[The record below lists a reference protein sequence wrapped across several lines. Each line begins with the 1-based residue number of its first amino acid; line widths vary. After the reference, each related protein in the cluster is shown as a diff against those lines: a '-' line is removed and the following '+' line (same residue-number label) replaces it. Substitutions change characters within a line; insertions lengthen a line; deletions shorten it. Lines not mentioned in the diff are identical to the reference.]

1 MVGPRGF
8 CGTASNDESPHAMNL
23 RRIRIPQCPLM
34 ILLFAGWASVCLG
47 ASEAGCAER
56 NGAGEASPE
65 VSLFDIGSVRLEGG
79 RFSEA
84 VRSNREYLLALDPDR
99 LLAPFLSEA
108 GLEQRA
114 VGYGNWESGG
124 LGGHTAGHYLS
135 ALSFMIASGADTADG
150 ELNRRLDYMLD
161 ELERCQDALGT
172 GYIGGVPNGR
182 ELWEEVAAGK
192 IEAHGFGLNNRWVPL
207 YNIHKT
213 YAGLRDAWVEGKR
226 EKALKLL
233 EGMGDWLVDLL
244 SGLSDDQVQTIL
256 QSEHGGMNE
265 VMADLFILT
274 RNERYLDAAIRLCHK
289 AVLDPLMRGEDRLT
303 GMHAN
308 TQIPKVV
315 GMARIA
321 EAGGDPALMDGAR
334 FFWDTVVGKR
344 SVAFGGNSV
353 REHFNDPSD
362 FREVV
367 TDRQGPETCNTYN
380 MLRLTESLFMA
391 SPDACYADYYE
402 RALYNHILSAI
413 HPTTPGYVYFTP
425 LRPAHYRVYSQ
436 PDQCFWCC
444 VGTGMENPGKY
455 GRFIYAKGVDGNLY
469 VNLFIP
475 SVLKVREGMVLH
487 QLTRFPDEASSRLK
501 LELDEPVEMA
511 LRIRHPSWVRQGEF
525 KVRVN
530 GEWMQG
536 LASRPSSYV
545 EIKRVWQDGDTV
557 DLELPMHPWIER
569 LPDESDWVALK
580 YGPLLL
586 ASPVGDHHLDGLR
599 ADDSRMGHVAGGP
612 LVPLN
617 ETRVLVRDERKLED
631 LLAREDSP
639 EGLTFRLKGGFYP
652 DDPKGLLLKPFSWL
666 HDQRY
671 QMYWEWLEPSAIETR
686 QAELAE
692 VERRNAAREAATL
705 DYVAVGEQQS
715 EVEHGFSGTDSSTG
729 IDAGMRWREGAAFSY
744 TLNAGNAGAA
754 MLEILVREGDGEVFA
769 NGVLLDTWTLDAAL
783 EDGFQRKVHPL
794 TESVLRAGEDG
805 LVTVRFSGKDGVSSR
820 VFGVR
825 LLRSKPDV
833 HATNPIMW
841 ADVPDMA
848 MIRVGDTY
856 YMSSTTMHMHPG
868 LPIMKSK
875 DLVSWEMLGY
885 AYDTLVD
892 NAKMR
897 LEDGAD
903 AYGAGSWASSLRY
916 HDGVYYVS
924 TFSSTSGK
932 THVYSTRDI
941 EGGAWETFDF
951 EPSLHDHTLWFED
964 DGRVFMIYGG
974 GDLRLVELNPGGR
987 GIKAG
992 TEETV
997 IIRDAG
1003 RIAGGE
1009 PGLPAEG
1016 SQLFRHDGKY
1026 YLFNITWPKNDM
1038 RTVLVHRADKLTG
1051 PWEGRV
1057 AFKDRGIAQG
1067 GLIDTPDDKWYA
1079 YLFQDCGAVGRIP
1092 YLVPVEWVDG
1102 WPVIGVDGKA
1112 PESLPIKAP
1121 EDRHAG
1127 IVGSDEF
1134 DRALGSADLPLVW
1147 QWNHLPNP
1155 DAWSLTERPG
1165 FLRLHAFRRDAHV
1178 LETRN
1183 MLTQRTF
1190 GPVCSVETA
1199 VETDG
1204 LNVGDRAGLIALQK
1218 RYGWVGVEKGANGLS
1233 LVVEQIGE
1241 EVDAAVSRSS
1251 VPLEPDAKD
1260 VYLKVSCDF
1269 RDRIDQARFFYS
1281 LDGKQ
1286 WHSLGDVLQMSY
1298 TLPHFMGYR
1307 IGLFV
1312 QATGEPG
1319 GFADFDYYRI
1329 SGSR

>member
-1 MVGPRGF
+1 MPLMVAWMPLKGI
-8 CGTASNDESPHAMNL
+8 ESPNVEE
-23 RRIRIPQCPLM
+23 P
-34 ILLFAGWASVCLG
+34 ILPAKAV
-47 ASEAGCAER
+47 R
-56 NGAGEASPE
+56 
-65 VSLFDIGSVRLEGG
+65 LFDLSDVRVTDS
-79 RFSEA
+79 RFRQA
-84 VRSNREYLLALDPDR
+84 VQSNLSYLLALDPDR
-99 LLAPFLSEA
+99 LLSPFLREA
-108 GLEQRA
+108 GLDPRA
-114 VGYGNWESGG
+114 PSYGNWESGG
-124 LGGHTAGHYLS
+124 LDGHTAGHYLS
-135 ALSFMIASGADTADG
+135 ALSFMIASGSDTPEG
-150 ELNRRLDYMLD
+150 ELQRRLDYMLD
-161 ELERCQDALGT
+161 ELERCQNALGT
-172 GYIGGVPNGR
+172 GYIGGVPGG
-182 ELWEEVAAGK
+182 AAVWADIASGK

-213 YAGLRDAWVEGKR
+213 FAGLRDAWVDGKSR
-226 EKALKLL
+226 KALVLL
-233 EGMGDWLVDLL
+233 QGLGDWCVALL
-244 SGLSDDQVQTIL
+244 SGLDDGQVQSML
-256 QSEHGGMNE
+256 VSEHGGMNE
-265 VMADLFILT
+265 VMADLYAFT
-274 RNERYLDAAIRLCHK
+274 GDERYLRVAERFCHR
-289 AVLDPLMRGEDRLT
+289 AVLEPLKEGQDNLT

-308 TQIPKVV
+308 TQIPKVI
-315 GMARIA
+315 GMARISML
-321 EAGGDPALMDGAR
+321 EGKEDGLNGAR
-334 FFWDTVVGKR
+334 FFWDTVTRKR

-353 REHFNDPSD
+353 REHFNDPGD
-362 FREVV
+362 FSEVV
-367 TDRQGPETCNTYN
+367 AERQGPETCNTHN
-380 MLRLTESLFMA
+380 MLRLTEQLFQVEP
-391 SPDACYADYYE
+391 SVKYADFYE

-413 HPTTPGYVYFTP
+413 HPTNPGYVYFTP
-425 LRPAHYRVYSQ
+425 LRPGHYRVYSE

-455 GRFIYAKGVDGNLY
+455 GRFIYAKGQDGSVY
-469 VNLFIP
+469 VNLFID
-475 SVLKVREGMVLH
+475 SEVQVSEGFALR
-487 QLTRFPDEASSRLK
+487 QDTRFPDESSTRIVMK
-501 LELDEPVEMA
+501 LEQETA
-511 LRIRHPSWVRQGEF
+511 TTLRIRHPWWVEAGSM

-530 GEWMQG
+530 GESIEVAPDR
-536 LASRPSSYV
+536 ASWVAIS
-545 EIKRVWQDGDTV
+545 RVWKDGDVVEV
-557 DLELPMHPWIER
+557 DLPMHLSVER
-569 LPDESDWVALK
+569 LPDESDWVSLL
-580 YGPLLL
+580 YGPLVL
-586 ASPVGDHHLDGLR
+586 AAPAGEENLAGLR
-599 ADDSRMGHVAGGP
+599 ADDSRMGHVADGP

-617 ETRVLVRDERKLED
+617 EVPVLVSDGHYPADHLVKEASD
-631 LLAREDSP
+631 D
-639 EGLTFRLKGGFYP
+639 GLSFRLTGGFYP
-652 DDPKGLLLKPFSWL
+652 ADPEGMLLKPFAWL

-671 QMYWEWLEPSAIETR
+671 QMYWEWLEPSGIEAR
-686 QAELAE
+686 RASLAKAERLRAE
-692 VERRNAAREAATL
+692 REAATL
-705 DYVAVGEQQS
+705 DLVAVGEQQS
-715 EVEHGFSGTDSSTG
+715 EVEHGFQGRQSETG
-729 IDAGMRWREGAAFSY
+729 MHAGMRWRRGVEFSY
-744 TLNAGNAGAA
+744 TMNAGEVKQAR
-754 MLEILVREGDGEVFA
+754 LEITVYGGDEPIPTEVWA
-769 NGVLLDTWTLDAAL
+769 NGVLLDTRTVDAEL
-783 EDGFQRKVHPL
+783 EDGLQRKVTCL
-794 TESVLRAGEDG
+794 SKEVMEDRPDG
-805 LVTVRFSGKDGVSSR
+805 SVTVRFVGKDAATR
-820 VFGVR
+820 RIFGVR
-825 LLRSKPDV
+825 LLRSEPRTE
-833 HATNPIMW
+833 ATNPIIW

-848 MIRVGDTY
+848 MIRMGDTY

-875 DLVSWEMLGY
+875 DLVSWEMVGY
-885 AYDTLVD
+885 AYDTLVN

-897 LEDGAD
+897 MEDGTN

-932 THVYSTRDI
+932 THIYTTRDI
-941 EGGAWETFDF
+941 EAGSWEAFAF

-974 GDLRLVELNPGGR
+974 GDLRLVELNPGAR

-1003 RIAGGE
+1003 GVAGGE

-1067 GLIDTPDDKWYA
+1067 GLIDTPDGKWYS

-1112 PESLPIKAP
+1112 PEYLPIKAQ

-1134 DRALGSADLPLVW
+1134 ERPTGSADLSLAW

-1155 DAWSLTERPG
+1155 DAWSVRERPG

-1190 GPVCSVETA
+1190 GPMCSMETA
-1199 VETDG
+1199 VETGG
-1204 LNVGDRAGLIALQK
+1204 LKVGDRAGLIALQK

-1233 LVVEQIGE
+1233 LVVEQVGE
-1241 EVDAAVSRSS
+1241 EGDAAVRRSS
-1251 VPLEPDAKD
+1251 VALEPDAKA

-1281 LDGKQ
+1281 LDGED
-1286 WHSLGDVLQMSY
+1286 WRSLGDVLQMAY

-1307 IGLFV
+1307 IGLFI
-1312 QATGEPG
+1312 QATETAG
-1319 GFADFDYYRI
+1319 GYADFDYYRI
-1329 SGSR
+1329 SGKE